1 MIDFGDKNEPDDYRV
16 IVALYDSDRLVQ
28 MLYKYKYNG
37 VSKEGNKKVFSV
49 NGLVCGS
56 DYDRIKI
63 MAIENLSNI
72 KPIARAFESI
82 REE

>member
-1 MIDFGDKNEPDDYRV
+1 MLFRSDDYRV

-49 NGLVCGS
+49 NGLVCDS